1 MNKSSSGSY
10 AERLANARRIV
21 VKIGSALFVDQQT
34 GALDRDWLEGV
45 CADVAE
51 LRKAGKEVVI
61 VSSGAVALGTREL
74 GLDPRR
80 ARLED
85 SQAAAAAGQILLAH
99 AYQEILGGFGLKA
112 AQVLLTLDDSESR
125 RRYLNASKTLLT
137 LLNYG
142 AVPVVNENDT
152 VATQELRYG
161 DNDRLA
167 ARVAQMVSAEC
178 LVLLSDVDGLY
189 TADPR
194 VDGNARYIDEVTELK
209 REFWEMAGGP
219 GSSHGSGGMRTK
231 LDAARIAIGAGCRM
245 CIASGRVKRPLS
257 ALASRWPGNLV
268 SPERDAGR
276 GPQAVDC
283 RHVEAQRRR
292 ASGCRRRARPRVG
305 AQPVAGRRDQRR
317 RAIRAR
323 RRRARAGA
331 RWQRDRAR
339 PDCLFGRRGAGD
351 RGLANRRVSPTSWDI
366 AAGMRSSTAT
376 ISSSSPR
383 IDDGKRV
390 SMSTAKRNAAPS
402 LLEQMLELGRRAR
415 AAARDARAHSRKHE
429 AGRAAL
435 CGRGNPRRERRD
447 PARQCRGRCGREKPR
462 SIRCARRSTC
472 SRPEACRRYG
482 RRRRSDRGVC
492 GSDRRGDRAMAATER
507 AHDRARARAARRD
520 RHHLREPAECNR
532 RRGRVVFEKRQRG
545 DSARRLGKRP
555 LESRDS
561 SVSVRGACKARNARG
576 GDTRWC
582 RLRIA
587 KPSASCCAT

>member
-1 MNKSSSGSY
+1 VNKSSSGSY

-34 GALDRDWLEGV
+34 GALDRDWLTGV

-51 LRKAGKEVVI
+51 LTKAGKEVVI

-85 SQAAAAAGQILLAH
+85 NQAAAAAGQILLAH
-99 AYQEILGGFGLKA
+99 AYQEILGGFGLTA

-209 REFWEMAGGP
+209 REFWDMAGGP

-245 CIASGRVKRPLS
+245 CIASGRIKRPIS
-257 ALASRWPGNLV
+257 ALVAGGRATWFLPTATPGAARKQWIAGTLKPKGDVRVDAGAERALV
-268 SPERDAGR
+268 SGRSLLPAGVTSVEGQFERGDAVRVLGLDGNEVAR
-276 GPQAVDC
+276 GLIAYSAD
-283 RHVEAQRRR
+283 EA
-292 ASGCRRRARPRVG
+292 
-305 AQPVAGRRDQRR
+305 
-317 RAIRAR
+317 RAI
-323 RRRARAGA
+323 AGC
-331 RWQRDRAR
+331 QSQ
-339 PDCLFGRRGAGD
+339 G
-351 RGLANRRVSPTSWDI
+351 I
-366 AAGMRSSTAT
+366 AH
-376 ISSSSPR
+376 
-383 IDDGKRV
+383 V
-390 SMSTAKRNAAPS
+390 
-402 LLEQMLELGRRAR
+402 LGY
-415 AAARDARAHSRKHE
+415 
-429 AGRAAL
+429 
-435 CGRGNPRRERRD
+435 
-447 PARQCRGRCGREKPR
+447 RGRDE
-462 SIRCARRSTC
+462 II
-472 SRPEACRRYG
+472 
-482 RRRRSDRGVC
+482 
-492 GSDRRGDRAMAATER
+492 
-507 AHDRARARAARRD
+507 HRD
-520 RHHLREPAECNR
+520 DLVLVTTH
-532 RRGRVVFEKRQRG
+532 
-545 DSARRLGKRP
+545 
-555 LESRDS
+555 
-561 SVSVRGACKARNARG
+561 
-576 GDTRWC
+576 
-582 RLRIA
+582 
-587 KPSASCCAT
+587 